1 MTTSFVTEAKADCS
15 AFITYRPRAGRVSW
29 KEPSVVLAVET
40 FFPVNVLDAVTVT
53 PGSGARPDLMV
64 PRTMNR
70 VRAIAGACC
79 GDPDALAAGS
89 ALMPLAACECEG
101 IEIADIAIAQLRIPS
116 RVREVLRVLIGY

>member
-1 MTTSFVTEAKADCS
+1 M
-15 AFITYRPRAGRVSW
+15 PR
-29 KEPSVVLAVET
+29 LANAAAICCAAPCCCCAARICARE
-40 FFPVNVLDAVTVT
+40 
-53 PGSGARPDLMV
+53 ARPDLMV

-116 RVREVLRVLIGY
+116 RVREVLRVLIGYLGTA